1 MTTFSIKRLGLLS
14 LLCLLGGA
22 FSACVTLPPP
32 KPAADNIIDKRFT
45 APAAGEMIVLLPPTK
60 QVGNEAGMKHLRD
73 QLSAQ
78 LTSAGYRVA
87 PLDEARHQALWTQV
101 VAEAGGLYDPETGTA
116 IPKARA
122 QADSKL
128 AQHICAEM
136 KCAMLIQA
144 ELVRRQAKLSGTWA
158 EWDGQRRPI
167 STMGTNDRP
176 YTFSGSAPSISV
188 EVRATMANGNMGFR
202 THGGV
207 ALPHVPDVKR
217 VRTVLRTDLFEDDRD
232 IASGLQVALEPLIPR
247 QPQVQEAR

>member
-1 MTTFSIKRLGLLS
+1 MTTFSIKRLGLLA

-45 APAAGEMIVLLPPTK
+45 APPAGEMIVLLPPTK

-101 VAEAGGLYDPETGTA
+101 VAEVGGLYDPETGTA